1 MLSVSP
7 GYGTVKTQ
15 TLKTT
20 SLGMSKNH
28 TITILTG
35 EETTFELTG
44 ACTRPLNT
52 MTTATRAHET
62 LVSFDCI
69 I

>member
-15 TLKTT
+15 TLQTT
-20 SLGMSKNH
+20 NLEESKKH
-28 TITILTG
+28 LLSIRPG
-35 EETTFELTG
+35 EQTMFELTE